1 MREKLNN
8 DPRTQIIVLAV
19 AAVIFAIVMF
29 TMVLGGEEVPPPS
42 TDPATGA
49 PIGADATAPGAVDP
63 AEGGVPTAP
72 AAPVDPGAPA
82 GVEAV
87 PAVPDTSAVP
97 ADPGAA
103 DGLLPTKGLPEDV
116 LVAYARGNALALIVV
131 DPKGLA
137 DRKLEAYTRELGTRS
152 DVEAFVV
159 DVDDIAKYARIT
171 QGVEVSRT
179 PALVVV
185 TPRDKAG
192 EVPTASVSYG
202 FRSPES
208 VRIALEDA
216 LYDGKPVS
224 SFPE

>member
-19 AAVIFAIVMF
+19 AAVIFAVVMF
-29 TMVLGGEEVPPPS
+29 TMVLGGEEEAPPPV

-49 PIGADATAPGAVDP
+49 VVP
-63 AEGGVPTAP
+63 AG
-72 AAPVDPGAPA
+72 AAPVDPATGAPA
-82 GVEAV
+82 TPPVDPATGAV
-87 PAVPDTSAVP
+87 PATPETPAVP
-97 ADPGAA
+97 EDPGAA
-103 DGLLPTKGLPEDV
+103 DGLLPGKGLPEDV
-116 LVAYARGNALALIVV
+116 LVAYARGKALALIVV

-137 DRKLEAYTRELGTRS
+137 DRKLEAYTEQLGTRS

-159 DVDDIAKYARIT
+159 DVKDIVEYSRIT
-171 QGVEVSRT
+171 QGVSVSRT

-192 EVPTASVSYG
+192 DVPTASVSYG

-208 VRIALEDA
+208 VEVALEDA

>member
-19 AAVIFAIVMF
+19 AAVIFAFVMF
-29 TMVLGGEEVPPPS
+29 TMVLGGEEAAPPPV

-49 PIGADATAPGAVDP
+49 ALP
-63 AEGGVPTAP
+63 AGG
-72 AAPVDPGAPA
+72 AAPVDTVDPATGLPAPA
-82 GVEAV
+82 TGAV
-87 PAVPDTSAVP
+87 PATPETP
-97 ADPGAA
+97 APPVDPGAA
-103 DGLLPTKGLPEDV
+103 DGLLPGQGLPEDV
-116 LVAYARGNALALIVV
+116 LVAYARGKALALIVV

-137 DRKLEAYTRELGTRS
+137 DRKLESYTEQLGTRS

-159 DVDDIAKYARIT
+159 DVKDIVEYSRIT
-171 QGVEVSRT
+171 QGVSVSRT

-192 EVPTASVSYG
+192 DVPTASVSYG

-208 VRIALEDA
+208 VEIALEDA
-216 LYDGKPVS
+216 LYEGKPVS